1 MRAAILLLAALGAI
15 MPATARAQTAP
26 PPAEIPRLPDV
37 PLPVWQAPPPSASRP
52 LLLGVA
58 RELRSS
64 ERLRY
69 SGLVTASFGLA
80 ALLSGGIVEAW
91 AVGLD
96 TELHSPRDGRFHPEI
111 DEQRHVASAAALSL
125 LTVGSVLT
133 VSGFTLYAV
142 GQTRINRWHKRH
154 PRDELPPQSGF

>member
-1 MRAAILLLAALGAI
+1 MTRALLLFAALCATTS
-15 MPATARAQTAP
+15 ATARAQTAP

-37 PLPVWQAPPPSASRP
+37 PLPAWQAPPPSANRP
-52 LLLGVA
+52 LVLGVA

-69 SGLVTASFGLA
+69 TGLVTASVGLA
-80 ALLSGGIVEAW
+80 SLLSGGIVEAW

-111 DEQRHVASAAALSL
+111 DRQRYQASATALSL

-133 VSGFTLYAV
+133 VGGFTLYAV

-154 PRDELPPQSGF
+154 PRDELPPLSGF